1 MLERLKLAKYRF
13 VLEAIEPMG
22 LPPYKGAVLRGGFGH
37 AFKRMA
43 CLQPNN
49 QCDACQERTQC
60 AYSYVFETPVP
71 PDSEVLRTH
80 EAVPRPFVFEP
91 PLDGKTDYGPGDELA
106 FGLVLIGRGIDYLPY
121 FLLAFKTL
129 GEEGLGQGRGR
140 FQLKQVWARDPLG
153 PWETLIYDGPSDAL
167 RNIVM
172 TAGMTDIE
180 RAAAVLP
187 EQEVTIHFLTPTEIK
202 HDGKI
207 VHEPAFHML
216 IRALLRRISSLSYFH
231 CGERWEIDYQG
242 LIARAQTIETAE
254 AALTWQNWERYSG
267 RQERRLEMGGVIG
280 KLRYVGSLADF
291 RPLLVVGSVVHVGKA
306 CVFGNGQYETT
317 GPDANRQ
324 AFPAV

>member
-43 CLQPNN
+43 CLQPGGI
-49 QCDACQERTQC
+49 CDVCQERTRC

-91 PLDGKTDYGPGDELA
+91 PLDGKTVYEPDDELA

-121 FLLAFKTL
+121 FILAFKAL

-140 FQLKQVWARDPLG
+140 FRLKQVWAGDPLG

-167 RNIVM
+167 RNVAM
-172 TAGMTDIE
+172 AAGMADIE
-180 RAAAVLP
+180 RAAGVLS
-187 EQEVTIHFLTPTEIK
+187 ERDIIIHFLTPTEIK
-202 HDGKI
+202 HDDRI

-242 LIARAQTIETAE
+242 LIAKAQMVDIVES
-254 AALTWQNWERYSG
+254 ALTWQNWGRFSG
-267 RQERRLEMGGVIG
+267 RQERRIEMGGVIG
-280 KLRYVGSLADF
+280 RLRFAGSLADF
-291 RPLLVVGSVVHVGKA
+291 RPLLLMGSVVHVGKA
-306 CVFGNGQYETT
+306 CVFGNGQYVMADTC
-317 GPDANRQ
+317 ANRP
-324 AFPAV
+324 AFSTV